1 MDVLHE
7 LEGLVFEGDLEVVPI
22 EELMTLRRQWP
33 GPEDART
40 PRERVVSDLL
50 DVGINW
56 ALNALG
62 VFPVPAMALT
72 PGADPEDLNAYQPSS
87 DGFDLCRC
95 SPIGKEYRLSVQM
108 TTKTLGAV
116 KAAIDSDD
124 PSHAQAIAERV
135 MDRCEAAADRIYGS
149 RAQVDELIGYS
160 YADWWMLF
168 GYSTF
173 RVWRISRDGATA

>member
-7 LEGLVFEGDLEVVPI
+7 LEGLVFEGDLQVVPI

-40 PRERVVSDLL
+40 LRERVVSDLL

-62 VFPVPAMALT
+62 VFPAPALTLT
-72 PGADPEDLNAYQPSS
+72 PGADPENLDAYEPS

-95 SPIGKEYRLSVQM
+95 SPIGKEYRLSVEM
-108 TTKTLGAV
+108 TTRTLGAV
-116 KAAIDSDD
+116 KAAIASDD
-124 PSHAQAIAERV
+124 PSHAHAIAERV
-135 MDRCEAAADRIYGS
+135 MDRAEAAADRIYGR

-160 YADWWMLF
+160 YGDWWMLF

-173 RVWRISRDGATA
+173 REWTNSRDAATA